1 MSVADPK
8 LDVLLDIELPVT
20 LRFGR
25 TQMLLGEV
33 MALGSGSVIE
43 FDRAVDEP
51 VEVLVNG
58 RVIARGE
65 TVMVQG
71 NYAVRV
77 SEIASRRERL
87 DSTSPTI
94 RNVAPGLKVHSQE

>member
-1 MSVADPK
+1 MTAADPH
-8 LDVLLDIELPVT
+8 LDILLDIELPVT

-33 MALGSGSVIE
+33 MALGSGSMIE
-43 FDRAVDEP
+43 FDRSVDEP

-58 RVIARGE
+58 RVVARGE

-77 SEIASRRERL
+77 SEIASRSERL
-87 DSTSPTI
+87 DSTSPSL
-94 RNVAPGLKVHSQE
+94 RNAPVLKGHFQE